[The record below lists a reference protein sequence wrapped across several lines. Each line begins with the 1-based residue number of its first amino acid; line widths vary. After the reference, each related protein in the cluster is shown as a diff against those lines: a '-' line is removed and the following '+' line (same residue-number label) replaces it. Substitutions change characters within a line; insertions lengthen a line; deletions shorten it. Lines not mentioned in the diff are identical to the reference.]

1 MIEPTKKER
10 VVVEFTSGF
19 FIGIVIA
26 ILIVIFYLNPKNKME
41 RLKYFKDGKD
51 VGRSA
56 SIIYLN
62 KHYSKNDWTRDPK
75 INFREILLT
84 EDSLTKWKL
93 KIN

>member
-26 ILIVIFYLNPKNKME
+26 ILIVIFYVNPKNKME

-62 KHYSKNDWTRDPK
+62 KHYSANEWPNK